1 MENGLRSWRILASF
15 VRFKVHF
22 GPFHPF
28 PEFGEVKVTEIK
40 TGSVE
45 DVTLCKWFLHSID
58 DQKLVV
64 RGRSRRLTVTIEDLI
79 FSGHCGIEA
88 MGLSEITSGERY
100 MANYLRSC
108 DPLTFEGKHVCELG
122 SGVSQSEFFTTSSV
136 HLLKSCVF
144 CSNCTRRRS
153 Y

>member
-1 MENGLRSWRILASF
+1 MEDGLRRWRILASF

-58 DQKLVV
+58 DLKLVV

-79 FSGHCGIEA
+79 VSSHCGIEA
-88 MGLSEITSGERY
+88 MGLSEFTSGERY

-108 DPLTFEGKHVCELG
+108 DPLTFEGKHICELG
-122 SGVSQSEFFTTSSV
+122 SGVGQPEFSPHHGCIRSNP
-136 HLLKSCVF
+136 VF
-144 CSNCTRRRS
+144 FFSNCTRRRS